1 MLGIG
6 DVVGRISADE
16 HVIGI
21 DALGQVELLL
31 CHLGLKMAYPT
42 RSQALLGGLHHHL
55 IAHYGRIDFTGIH
68 LVIRAHPSV
77 FGNATNKE
85 DERSAKDRSI
95 TSKPRLTSSSLLQKL
110 RRIQHHH
117 TRRMII
123 TSRRS
128 NPPSLN
134 NGIHHSLLHSPIFK
148 LTTRIPTPSQ
158 IQITHNQ
165 ALQIQCINPKQNKGY
180 PKPDPA
186 KRLRRSQSSQS
197 GSKALSTK
205 ASLLSKYQPKFPMVV
220 RKAKGRP
227 RFAFERLCK
236 AAGVRKQTVAGPSPP
251 GHVPP
256 INCSS

>member
-1 MLGIG
+1 
-6 DVVGRISADE
+6 
-16 HVIGI
+16 
-21 DALGQVELLL
+21 
-31 CHLGLKMAYPT
+31 MAYPA

-55 IAHYGRIDFTGIH
+55 ITHDGRIDFAGIH
-68 LVIRAHPSV
+68 LIIRAHPSII
-77 FGNATNKE
+77 GNAANKE
-85 DERSAKDRSI
+85 DKRGPKDRPI

-117 TRRMII
+117 TGWMVI

-128 NPPSLN
+128 NTPSLN
-134 NGIHHSLLHSPIFK
+134 NGIHHSLLNRTILK
-148 LTTRIPTPSQ
+148 LATRIPTPSQ

-165 ALQIQCINPKQNKGY
+165 ALQIQCINPKQNKGH
-180 PKPDPA
+180 PKPHPA
-186 KRLRRSQSSQS
+186 KRLRRSQSSRS
-197 GSKALSTK
+197 GPKALPTK
-205 ASLLSKYQPKFPMVV
+205 APSLSKYQPKFPMVV

-227 RFAFERLCK
+227 RFTFERLCK

>member
-1 MLGIG
+1 MSQNLLEEEVGEGNGTGLAMLGIG
-6 DVVGRISADE
+6 DVVGRISTDE

-21 DALGQVELLL
+21 DALGQIELLL
-31 CHLGLKMAYPT
+31 CHPRLKMAYSA

-165 ALQIQCINPKQNKGY
+165 ALQQLKIKQTQSNPNSTQSSNQPNAHRGPKCPNGY
-180 PKPDPA
+180 QRSLQPNPHCA
-186 KRLRRSQSSQS
+186 ITISQSSQWW
-197 GSKALSTK
+197 
-205 ASLLSKYQPKFPMVV
+205 YV
-220 RKAKGRP
+220 RERARP
-227 RFAFERLCK
+227 LIPFERLCL
-236 AAGVRKQTVAGPSPP
+236 QPE
-251 GHVPP
+251 
-256 INCSS
+256 